1 MIDWEQYSKKPT
13 EATLSLY
20 PSLLDVIKQEVEDE
34 EKNNYT
40 SILSIERI
48 LCFMILTKW
57 VVILWCRMIYPNY
70 LL

>member
-34 EKNNYT
+34 EKKQLYK
-40 SILSIERI
+40 SAYYAL
-48 LCFMILTKW
+48 
-57 VVILWCRMIYPNY
+57 
-70 LL
+70 